1 MTFVSSTAMRN
12 SANLRAATAALLLA
26 SVGLSSSCRPRKA
39 KPKVQSGDVPAVP
52 KTDSKDKSDVKTG
65 PVRIVYPAAP
75 GSFVNLTKELAPSV
89 VHLRSTS
96 KVTAGPGS
104 LIPGVTDSYALGT
117 AFVLNLEG
125 HLVTSEHLVTTAPDI
140 RAVLANGKEVAAKV
154 VGRDSKLDLALLK
167 IDVHPS
173 ELKPVRLG
181 DSDQLQV
188 GEWVLALGN
197 PHGTEVTAS
206 AGLISALGTS
216 DYDSIAGSKVNYQS
230 FLRTDAQINVGNSG
244 GPLVDTSG
252 AVVGINSAVA
262 SQSGDMR
269 LVIPINRAHQ
279 VFPMLQRDGVVTRAW
294 LGVYVHPVTADVAKD
309 RRMEEAG
316 GALVSD
322 VIPSSPASRA
332 GILAGDVILEFD
344 GKKVDNR
351 SLPWLASTTA
361 IGRPILVLVWRSGQA
376 RELNLVSEKMPE

>member
-1 MTFVSSTAMRN
+1 MHSSVKRSGKAACLVLL
-12 SANLRAATAALLLA
+12 SAVLAL
-26 SVGLSSSCRPRKA
+26 GCRPREPQQSA
-39 KPKVQSGDVPAVP
+39 QSGD
-52 KTDSKDKSDVKTG
+52 SSSRGENKSTALAKTG

-89 VHLRSTS
+89 VHLRSTT
-96 KVTAGPGS
+96 KVNAGPGG
-104 LIPGVTDSYALGT
+104 LMPGVTDSYALGT
-117 AFVLNLEG
+117 AFVLDRKG
-125 HLVTSEHLVTTAPDI
+125 HLVTSEHLVTTATDI
-140 RAVLANGKEVAAKV
+140 RAVLHNGEEVGVKV
-154 VGRDSKLDLALLK
+154 LGRDSKLDLALLK
-167 IDVHPS
+167 IDVPPAQ
-173 ELKPVRLG
+173 LKPVRLG
-181 DSDQLQV
+181 DSDLLQV

-230 FLRTDAQINVGNSG
+230 FLRTDAKIDVGNSG

-262 SQSGDMR
+262 SQGGDMR

-294 LGVYVHPVTADVAKD
+294 LGVFVHPVTAEVARD
-309 RRMEEAG
+309 RKLEQAG

-322 VIPSSPASRA
+322 VIPSSPAARA
-332 GILAGDVILEFD
+332 GILAGDIILEFD
-344 GKKVDNR
+344 GKVIDNR

>member
-1 MTFVSSTAMRN
+1 
-12 SANLRAATAALLLA
+12 
-26 SVGLSSSCRPRKA
+26 
-39 KPKVQSGDVPAVP
+39 
-52 KTDSKDKSDVKTG
+52 
-65 PVRIVYPAAP
+65 
-75 GSFVNLTKELAPSV
+75 VNLTKELAPSI
-89 VHLRSTS
+89 VHLRSTT

-104 LIPGVTDSYALGT
+104 LMPGVTDSYALGT
-117 AFVLNLEG
+117 AFVLNREG
-125 HLVTSEHLVTTAPDI
+125 HLVTSEHLITTAPEI
-140 RAVLANGKEVAAKV
+140 RAVLANGEEVAAKV

-167 IDVHPS
+167 IDVPPAQ
-173 ELKPVRLG
+173 LKPVRLG
-181 DSDQLQV
+181 DSDLLEV

-206 AGLISALGTS
+206 SGLISALGTT
-216 DYDSIAGSKVNYQS
+216 DYDTIAGSKVNYQS
-230 FLRTDAQINVGNSG
+230 FLRTDAKIDVGNSG

-262 SQSGDMR
+262 SQGGDMR

-294 LGVYVHPVTADVAKD
+294 LGVFVHPVTAEIARERKL
-309 RRMEEAG
+309 EEAG

-322 VIPSSPASRA
+322 VIPSSPAARA
-332 GILAGDVILEFD
+332 GILAGDIILEFD
-344 GKKVDNR
+344 GKAVDNR

>member
-1 MTFVSSTAMRN
+1 MPSSAK
-12 SANLRAATAALLLA
+12 LCGAAAALVLVTA
-26 SVGLSSSCRPRKA
+26 GLSQGCRPREPKA
-39 KPKVQSGDVPAVP
+39 KAEAAEAETAPAG
-52 KTDSKDKSDVKTG
+52 KQAASAKTG

-89 VHLRSTS
+89 VHLRSTT
-96 KVTAGPGS
+96 KVTAGPGT
-104 LIPGVTDSYALGT
+104 LMPGVTDSYALGT
-117 AFVLNLEG
+117 AFVLNREG
-125 HLVTSEHLVTTAPDI
+125 HLVTSEHLITTAPEI
-140 RAVLANGKEVAAKV
+140 RAVLANGEEVAAKI

-167 IDVHPS
+167 IDVPPAQ
-173 ELKPVRLG
+173 LKPVRLG
-181 DSDQLQV
+181 DSDLLEV

-206 AGLISALGTS
+206 SGLISALGTS

-230 FLRTDAQINVGNSG
+230 FLRTDAKIDVGNSG

-262 SQSGDMR
+262 SQGGDMR

-294 LGVYVHPVTADVAKD
+294 LGVFVHPVTAEVARD
-309 RRMEEAG
+309 RKLEQAG

-322 VIPSSPASRA
+322 VVPSSPAARA

-344 GKKVDNR
+344 GKSVDNR

-361 IGRPILVLVWRSGQA
+361 IGRPILVLVWRAGA
-376 RELNLVSEKMPE
+376 AKELNLVSEKMPE

>member
-1 MTFVSSTAMRN
+1 MRSSVKR
-12 SANLRAATAALLLA
+12 SGQAAGWVLLFAGLAL
-26 SVGLSSSCRPRKA
+26 GCRPRE
-39 KPKVQSGDVPAVP
+39 PKQSAASGDTSAPAES
-52 KTDSKDKSDVKTG
+52 KTGADTKTG

-89 VHLRSTS
+89 VHLRSTT
-96 KVTAGPGS
+96 KVNSGPGS
-104 LIPGVTDSYALGT
+104 LMPGVTDSYALGT
-117 AFVLNLEG
+117 AFVLDRKG
-125 HLVTSEHLVTTAPDI
+125 HLVTSEHLIVSAAPEI
-140 RAVLANGKEVAAKV
+140 RAVLHGGEEVAVKV

-167 IDVHPS
+167 IDVPPAQ
-173 ELKPVRLG
+173 LKPVRLG
-181 DSDQLQV
+181 DSDLLQV

-230 FLRTDAQINVGNSG
+230 FLRTDANIDVGNSG

-262 SQSGDMR
+262 SQGGDMR

-294 LGVYVHPVTADVAKD
+294 LGVFVHPVTAEVARD
-309 RRMEEAG
+309 RKLEQAG

-322 VIPSSPASRA
+322 VVPSSPAARA
-332 GILAGDVILEFD
+332 GILAGDIILEFD
-344 GKKVDNR
+344 GKAVDNR

>member
-1 MTFVSSTAMRN
+1 
-12 SANLRAATAALLLA
+12 LAALLLV
-26 SVGLSSSCRPRKA
+26 SSGLWPSCRPRPEE
-39 KPKVQSGDVPAVP
+39 PKEVPTKVPEAPSGDTQEP
-52 KTDSKDKSDVKTG
+52 TTTG

-96 KVTAGPGS
+96 KVTGGPGS
-104 LIPGVTDSYALGT
+104 LIPGSLDSYALGT
-117 AFVLNLEG
+117 AFVLNRDG
-125 HLVTSEHLVTTAPDI
+125 HLVTSEHVIATAPDI
-140 RAVLANGKEVAAKV
+140 RVVLGNGEEVPAQV

-167 IDVHPS
+167 IDVPAKQ
-173 ELKPVRLG
+173 LKPMRMG
-181 DSDQLQV
+181 DSDVLQV

-216 DYDSIAGSKVNYQS
+216 DYDAIAGSKTNYQS
-230 FLRTDAQINVGNSG
+230 FLRTDAKIDVGNSG
-244 GPLVDTSG
+244 GPMVDTSG

-269 LVIPINRAHQ
+269 LVVPINRAQ
-279 VFPMLQRDGVVTRAW
+279 QIFPMLQRDGVVTRAW
-294 LGVYVHPVTADVAKD
+294 LGVFVHPVTAQVAKE
-309 RRMEEAG
+309 RMLEEPA

-322 VIPSSPASRA
+322 VVPASPASRA
-332 GILAGDVILEFD
+332 GILPGDIILEFD
-344 GKKVDNR
+344 GKVVDHR

-361 IGRPILVLVWRSGQA
+361 VGNKPDVLIWRSGQS
-376 RELNLVSEKMPE
+376 RTLTVVSEKMPD